1 MRIENYL
8 GSKLPLGSG
17 YIKPETFRLPKPGQ
31 HDPHFG
37 LSRAAYYKLEK
48 AGVIQMRRVC
58 KKGNMRGVVLIVFDQ
73 VLAHV
78 LGVKPGSR

>member
-8 GSKLPLGSG
+8 GSKLPLGCG

-31 HDPHFG
+31 RDPHFG
-37 LSRAAYYKLEK
+37 LSRTAYYKLEK

-58 KKGNMRGVVLIVFDQ
+58 KTGNMRGVVLIVFDQ

-78 LGVKPGSR
+78 IGVKARSR